1 MRKIVILPVFNE
13 EEHIERLL
21 PQLED
26 MVDIFIVVNDGSF
39 DSSEEKILQWAKDR
53 KNVYYEK
60 LASNKG
66 MACALKRGFCL
77 VEQLLREGKIG
88 NEDLVITMDADGQHN
103 PEYIPAMLKFMQG
116 NDLDILLTRRDFSP
130 YPLYRKLG
138 NKMLSLYA
146 SILSGHKYKDVE
158 SGFRIMRASVIP
170 CLLRYYVGFGYSNA
184 QEIAIISGL
193 LKLKINNEYL
203 TQIAYYKSG
212 GPNVFDALIVA
223 TMSMLVFLRVISSRS
238 KTRS

>member
-13 EEHIERLL
+13 EEYIERLL

-53 KNVYYEK
+53 NNVYYEK

-66 MACALKRGFCL
+66 MARALKRGFCL
-77 VEQLLREGKIG
+77 VEQLLKEGKIS
-88 NEDLVITMDADGQHN
+88 NEDLIITMDADGQHN

-116 NDLDILLTRRDFSP
+116 NDLDILLARRDFSP

-158 SGFRIMRASVIP
+158 SGFRIMKASVIP
-170 CLLRYYVGFGYSNA
+170 CLLRYYIGFGYSNA
-184 QEIAIISGL
+184 QEIAIISGIL
-193 LKLKINNEYL
+193 RLKINNEYL
-203 TQIAYYKSG
+203 AQISYYKRG
-212 GPNVFDALIVA
+212 GPNFLDALIVA
-223 TMSMLVFLRVISSRS
+223 TMSMLVFLRMITSRS
-238 KTRS
+238 KTGR